1 MFHVYKTALYI
12 AVEKNSI
19 DFVKLFLENEKIDV
33 NIPYILSFNFL
44 NEIQNIK
51 IQWNF
56 KSIFFNLIQN
66 YIYINK
72 IIKSN
77 ISIQFKIIFPNK
89 IMIFIYE

>member
-44 NEIQNIK
+44 NEIQNLK
-51 IQWNF
+51 FNGTLTQ
-56 KSIFFNLIQN
+56 FFLI
-66 YIYINK
+66 
-72 IIKSN
+72 
-77 ISIQFKIIFPNK
+77 
-89 IMIFIYE
+89 